1 MKHLAYCDYIAT
13 VVRRTMLVADD
24 QSLIDVVSGIHL
36 DLDKDGVFVSTKKT
50 IDVTDMNGRKYLIT
64 VEEA

>member
-24 QSLIDVVSGIHL
+24 QSLIDVVSSIHL
-36 DLDKDGVFVSTKKT
+36 DLNKDGAFVSTKKT

>member
-36 DLDKDGVFVSTKKT
+36 DLDKDGAFVSTKKT

>member
-36 DLDKDGVFVSTKKT
+36 DLDKDGAFVSTKKT
-50 IDVTDMNGRKYLIT
+50 IHVTDMNGRKYRIT